1 MRLETESKIGL
12 GGYGFNSVIKLWY
25 PWRTSFL
32 EQNMYVAIEGVIGV
46 GKTTLAR
53 LLQPAF
59 NAEILLEVFEE
70 NPFLSD
76 FYGDRERY
84 AFQTQIFFLLSRYHQ
99 QRLTAPDMIATGR
112 NLFADYTFAKDALF
126 ARINLKG
133 DELDMYYKVH
143 EALAEKIHKP
153 DLLVYLQATT
163 DTLMQ
168 RIALRDRP
176 YERQMERSY
185 IHQLNLAYDD
195 FFSKPFDHTP
205 VLIVD
210 SNNLNVIQN
219 PEHLK
224 LIENRI
230 RQSLSLPPF
239 QQSFPLP

>member
-1 MRLETESKIGL
+1 
-12 GGYGFNSVIKLWY
+12 
-25 PWRTSFL
+25 
-32 EQNMYVAIEGVIGV
+32 MYVAIEGVIGV

-53 LLQPAF
+53 LLQPSF
-59 NAEILLEVFEE
+59 NAEVILEVFEE

-76 FYGDRERY
+76 FYSDRERY

-99 QRLTAPDMIATGR
+99 QRRTVHEIINTGK

-143 EALAEKIHKP
+143 EALAEKIEKP

-185 IHQLNLAYDD
+185 INELNIAYDE

-205 VLIVD
+205 VLTID
-210 SNNLNVIQN
+210 TNNLDIVRN

-224 LIENRI
+224 WMENRI
-230 RQSLSLPPF
+230 RQSLHLPPF
-239 QQSFPLP
+239 QQTLPLPDLPR

>member
-1 MRLETESKIGL
+1 
-12 GGYGFNSVIKLWY
+12 
-25 PWRTSFL
+25 
-32 EQNMYVAIEGVIGV
+32 MYIAIEGVIGV

-53 LLQPAF
+53 LLQ
-59 NAEILLEVFEE
+59 NSLDAEILLEVFEE

-76 FYGDRERY
+76 FYSDRERY

-99 QRLTAPDMIATGR
+99 QRRTVHDMLETGK
-112 NLFADYTFAKDALF
+112 NLIADYTFAKDALF

-143 EALAEKIHKP
+143 EALAEKIEKP
-153 DLLVYLQATT
+153 NLLVYLQAST

-185 IHQLNLAYDD
+185 IHELNRAYDE

-205 VLIVD
+205 VLTID
-210 SNNLNVIQN
+210 TNHLNIIQN
-219 PEHLK
+219 PEHLRWT
-224 LIENRI
+224 ENRI

-239 QQSFPLP
+239 QQSLPSMPEA